1 MSKPVWP
8 CGHYCVIRT
17 YSAGVHV
24 GILVARDG
32 KEATLSDARRVWYW
46 KGANTLSEI
55 ANKGVGAGSK
65 VSEPVE
71 LIQLTEA
78 IEIIPCTPEGER
90 SLRAA
95 KWG

>member
-1 MSKPVWP
+1 LK
-8 CGHYCVIRT
+8 
-17 YSAGVHV
+17 
-24 GILVARDG
+24 
-32 KEATLSDARRVWYW
+32 
-46 KGANTLSEI
+46 
-55 ANKGVGAGSK
+55 
-65 VSEPVE
+65 